1 MGSVTEMKHILIIS
15 LDGASWNVLQ
25 PLIERGDLPHLAA
38 MAAGG
43 ASGVMQS
50 TYPPLTPPAWTSFQT
65 GVQPPRHGVWAF
77 TEVADDG
84 WPSPNV
90 VSSESIR
97 CKTLWEYLGEHQRRV
112 VLVDVPLTY
121 PFRPILGRA
130 VSDVFVPYNSPK
142 HNTWTYP
149 PELGQEID
157 HLVGGWQFI
166 KGPELRGQA
175 DDASIARFLHL
186 MHEFVRQREVAA
198 LHLLAAPD
206 WDVAMVHIH
215 AVDVLQHAVW
225 GWLIPEH
232 PLFRPDRYAQVADF
246 YRRVDTAVGRIA
258 AAAPPDTLVLVLSD
272 HGFRSHRKVLNLNAW
287 LHRQGWLKLPRLQAL
302 RRTVSRSPSLT
313 RGARLLLRLHVPK
326 APILLGYRSRF
337 WMDRARSLAASTA
350 GPWQTQYGLISL
362 NRRLSPARRARLIEE
377 ITAGLRELRD
387 AETGERVVAEVRT
400 IAEVYGA
407 ECVGYNGY
415 SAGGEQ
421 SGANCPDLVA
431 IPAEGYSIDPGTAD
445 DEVLRPVT
453 SESFHIGTHAFEGVW
468 FLDGPDVAP
477 AQGGLVPIVDFAPTL
492 LFYLGLPVPGY
503 MQGRV
508 RTDLFAPQFLHAR
521 PPVFVDD
528 DGIAGRGDSQGE
540 GYGAAEQAMVEERL
554 RNLGY
559 L

>member
-1 MGSVTEMKHILIIS
+1 MSVAHTEMTSPKHVLIIS
-15 LDGASWNVLQ
+15 LDGGSWNVLQ
-25 PLIERGDLPHLAA
+25 PLIERGDMPHLGA
-38 MAAGG
+38 MAARG
-43 ASGVMQS
+43 AGGVMQS

-84 WPSPNV
+84 WPSPQV

-97 CKTLWEYLGEHQRRV
+97 YKTLWEYLGEHQRRV

-157 HLVGGWQFI
+157 DLVGGWQFI
-166 KGPELRGQA
+166 KGPELRGQV
-175 DDASIARFLHL
+175 DDASIARFLDL

-206 WDVAMVHIH
+206 WDMAMVHIH

-225 GWLIPEH
+225 GWLIPDH
-232 PLFRPDRYAQVADF
+232 PLFRPERYAQVAAF

-287 LHRQGWLKLPRLQAL
+287 LHRKGWLKLPRLQAL
-302 RRTVSRSPSLT
+302 RRTVSRSPALT
-313 RGARLLLRLHVPK
+313 GGARLLVRLHAPK
-326 APILLGYRSRF
+326 ASILLGYRSRF

-387 AETGERVVAEVRT
+387 AETGAQVVAEVRT
-400 IAEVYGA
+400 IAEVYGQQP
-407 ECVGYNGY
+407 C
-415 SAGGEQ
+415 
-421 SGANCPDLVA
+421 ANCPDLVA
-431 IPAEGYSIDPGTAD
+431 IPAEGYSIDPGIAD
-445 DEVLRPVT
+445 DDVLRAVT

-468 FLDGPDVAP
+468 FLDGPGVAP
-477 AQGGLVPIVDFAPTL
+477 ANASAAPANASVAPIIDFAPTL
-492 LFYLGLPVPGY
+492 LFYLGLPVPSY

-508 RTDLFAPQFLHAR
+508 RTDFFTPQFLDGR
-521 PPVFVDD
+521 QPDYLDD
-528 DGIAGRGDSQGE
+528 DGAAGRGDS
-540 GYGAAEQAMVEERL
+540 YGAAEQAMVEERL